1 MQTGLPFTS
10 YALSGPLLAALTT
23 LGYTHTTPVQAA
35 TLPRAMQGESL
46 IVRYQTGSGKTHAFL
61 IPIFSA
67 LKPHGG
73 LQTIVV
79 SPTRELAMQSF
90 LFAKTLNDALGN
102 PFKIVV
108 LQGGFD
114 KQRDGEKLNAEPDLL
129 FITPGR
135 MMDIDRFIKKDS
147 LAKIKKIVL
156 DEADMLMDPSFI
168 ESTLTVLS
176 LLSQPQILVFSASM
190 AAPLLNRVAK
200 YFRPDSIIEPKE
212 KTINPTGVR
221 HALIDIKHQD
231 PIQAIIDF
239 IDITKP
245 YFLLVFASRVQRVV
259 SLATSLLSRNL
270 KVASL
275 HGELQARERRHL
287 LKRIQEGEFQIV
299 IDSDIA
305 SRGMD
310 LPNVSD
316 VLSVDLPQDLDY
328 YFHRA
333 GRAGRFK
340 NDGQSYVLYNSH
352 EEDSLARLKQRGVH
366 FQLLALKNKQLLPV
380 KHLTRGKI
388 FKKEDEALSRD
399 IKIAIQKY
407 SSHEVKPGYK
417 KKVKLAVEKV
427 RSQYKR
433 KAIKKKIRERLFGG

>member
-35 TLPRAMQGESL
+35 TLPRAMQGDSL

-190 AAPLLNRVAK
+190 AAPLLNRLAK

-287 LKRIQEGEFQIV
+287 LKRIQDGEFQIV
-299 IDSDIA
+299 IASDIA

>member
-10 YALSGPLLAALTT
+10 YALSEPLITTLTT

-35 TLPRAMQGESL
+35 TLPRAMQGDSL

-61 IPIFSA
+61 IPIFSK

-79 SPTRELAMQSF
+79 SPTRELAMQTF
-90 LFAKTLNDALGN
+90 LFAKAMNDSLGN
-102 PFKIVV
+102 PFKLVV

-114 KQRDGEKLNAEPDLL
+114 KQRDGEKLNPEPDLL

-135 MMDIDRFIKKDS
+135 MMEIERFIKKDS
-147 LAKIKKIVL
+147 LANIKLIVL

-168 ESTLTVLS
+168 QSTLTVLS
-176 LLSQPQILVFSASM
+176 LLTNPQILVFSASM
-190 AAPLLNRVAK
+190 AAPLLNRLAK
-200 YFRPDSIIEPKE
+200 YFRPDSVIEPKE

-259 SLATSLLSRNL
+259 SLATSLSSRNL

-275 HGELQARERRHL
+275 HGDLQARERRHL
-287 LKRIQEGEFQIV
+287 LKRVQDGEFQIV
-299 IDSDIA
+299 IASDIA

-417 KKVKLAVEKV
+417 KKVKLMVEKV
-427 RSQYKR
+427 KNQYKR
-433 KAIKKKIRERLFGG
+433 KAIKKKIRTRLFGG